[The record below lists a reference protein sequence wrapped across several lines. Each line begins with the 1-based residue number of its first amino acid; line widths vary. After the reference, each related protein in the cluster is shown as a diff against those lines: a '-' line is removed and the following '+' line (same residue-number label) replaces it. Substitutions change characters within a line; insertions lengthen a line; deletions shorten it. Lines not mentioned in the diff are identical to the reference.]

1 MTKLQKIDINEQ
13 KYLIESFLEALAA
26 GRACARNT
34 LLGYRQDL
42 QDFHAVIRKS
52 PCQVES
58 SDVVSYLRHLVDM
71 KRSVAT
77 QARRLSCLRKYFRFL
92 LSEGYITRDPTRSV
106 DSPRKRRSLPKTL
119 SLEDVEL
126 LLTSAA
132 RQQDF
137 YGIRLHA
144 MLEIMYSSG
153 MRVSELVGLPLTVI
167 PKDRTLLHQ
176 MQMIYIK
183 GKGGRERLVPLG
195 QPAINALENYL
206 LIRDEFIPAGQKTSP
221 WLFPSTGKLGHITR
235 IRFFQLV
242 KQLAVT
248 VGLDPDMISPHV
260 MRHAFAT
267 HLLQGG
273 ADLLSI
279 QKLLGHAD
287 ISTTQ
292 IYTHVA
298 ASHIVSLV
306 NTHHP
311 LAKIKK

>member
-13 KYLIESFLEALAA
+13 KHLIESFLEALAA
-26 GRACARNT
+26 ESVCARNT

-42 QDFHAVIRKS
+42 QDFYALIRKS

-58 SDVVSYLRHLVDM
+58 SDIVSYLRHLVEM
-71 KRSVAT
+71 KRSVST

-92 LSEGYITRDPTRSV
+92 LSEDYITCDPSRFIE
-106 DSPRKRRSLPKTL
+106 SPRKRRSLPKTL
-119 SLEDVEL
+119 SVEDVDL
-126 LLTSAA
+126 LLTNAA
-132 RQQDF
+132 QQRDF

-153 MRVSELVGLPLTVI
+153 MRVSELVALPLTVV
-167 PKDRTLLHQ
+167 PKDRQLLHQ
-176 MQMIYIK
+176 MQMVYIK

-195 QPAINALENYL
+195 QPAINALEDYL
-206 LIRDEFIPAGQKTSP
+206 QIRDEFIPMGQKTNP

-235 IRFFQLV
+235 IRFFQLI
-242 KQLAVT
+242 KQLAVK
-248 VGLDPDMISPHV
+248 VGLNPDMISPHV

-298 ASHIVSLV
+298 ASHIVNLV

-311 LAKIKK
+311 LARIKK